1 MRVSNL
7 FSYVKLPWLPQLS
20 LLIYCRQCHHYL
32 HGRIEK
38 TYMSFRQIKVKFANA
53 MNSVYVFFNF
63 SKSSKVLAHI
73 RKILPINLRWSKV
86 RFWITRVDVLEQP
99 PEVLHKKK
107 LFLKFFQYSHENT
120 CVGVSFLQ
128 SCRLSGTATQ
138 VLFCE
143 YNETLKNSY
152 FEEHLRTV
160 APVYFYSK
168 APMNIL
174 S

>member
-107 LFLKFFQYSHENT
+107 TVLKIFPIFTRKHLYWSFFFTKLQTFRDCHTGAFLW
-120 CVGVSFLQ
+120 
-128 SCRLSGTATQ
+128 
-138 VLFCE
+138 
-143 YNETLKNSY
+143 
-152 FEEHLRTV
+152 
-160 APVYFYSK
+160 
-168 APMNIL
+168 I
-174 S
+174 